1 MLKAKVV
8 MSPVEFSSVGHFV
21 SKTPPRDDGSLNVN
35 LGMFGEGSMD
45 QTLGHIDVDRVG
57 LRSLALIPC

>member
-1 MLKAKVV
+1 MFSTSIPKGTLSNVLKAKVV

-35 LGMFGEGSMD
+35 LRMFGE
-45 QTLGHIDVDRVG
+45 R
-57 LRSLALIPC
+57 